1 MKGIYLN
8 RDTLL
13 EELSS
18 DVKMYTNIGDLFPI
32 TVYSRVD
39 NFQTNNSSTDHL
51 RFLFYQLFIHQYCL
65 NSSSLTKT
73 SLIEIIEDYYHF
85 NRYELNE
92 ITKFKSEYQSTKNV
106 IKWFLRESFLRRL
119 LTKSLIT
126 LNLKILFALRFFIK
140 DMHKTMLDLG
150 LSTKKSRL
158 SNEQIVYRSQII
170 SNDAFGRIKSNIGKI
185 NCLILFDFI

>member
-1 MKGIYLN
+1 VKGIYLN